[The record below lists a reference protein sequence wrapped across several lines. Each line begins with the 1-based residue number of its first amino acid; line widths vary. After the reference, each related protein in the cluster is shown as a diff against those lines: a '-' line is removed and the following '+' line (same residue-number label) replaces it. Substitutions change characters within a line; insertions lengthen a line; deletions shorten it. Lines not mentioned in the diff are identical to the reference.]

1 MPKVGMEP
9 IRREALIQATIAE
22 IGAKGTLDIT
32 VSAIARRAG
41 VSPALAHHYFGG
53 KEQLFLSTMRYIL
66 GVYGADV
73 RAALRGTEA
82 PQARLEA
89 LVLAGF
95 APEHF
100 RREVVSAW
108 MNFYALALSSS
119 AAARLLSVYQRRLR
133 ANLRHALRPLVADPA
148 AAAERIAA
156 VIDGL
161 YLREGLAPR
170 ETEHRHAADLAM
182 THIQLELKGAA
193 Q

>member
-9 IRREALIQATIAE
+9 IRREALIRATIAE

-53 KEQLFLSTMRYIL
+53 KEQLFLSTMRHIL
-66 GVYGADV
+66 SVYGADV
-73 RAALRGTEA
+73 RTALRGAASPE
-82 PQARLEA
+82 ARLEA
-89 LVLAGF
+89 IVMAGF
-95 APEHF
+95 APGHF
-100 RREVVSAW
+100 HREVVSAW
-108 MNFYALALSSS
+108 MNFYALALSSDD
-119 AAARLLSVYQRRLR
+119 AARLLSIYQRRLR
-133 ANLRHALRPLVADPA
+133 CNLRHALRPLVTDPS

-170 ETEHRHAADLAM
+170 ETEQRHAADLAM
-182 THIQLELKGAA
+182 AHIQLELKGAA